1 MTTLPR
7 TRTRIEALQL
17 ERGSLQ
23 SLIADLEDRAE
34 GHLDHGRTPQAIDL
48 QARAANLRRNLL
60 EVERELQSL
69 TGLPKRTMS
78 WRVER

>member
-1 MTTLPR
+1 MSLPR

-17 ERGSLQ
+17 ERDSLQ
-23 SLIADLEDRAE
+23 SLIADLEDRAA

-48 QARAANLRRNLL
+48 QSRAAILRRNLT
-60 EVERELQSL
+60 EVERDLHAL

-78 WRVER
+78 WQVER

>member
-34 GHLDHGRTPQAIDL
+34 GHLDHGRIPQAIDL
-48 QARAANLRRNLL
+48 QARAANLRTHLHF
-60 EVERELQSL
+60 VERELQSL
-69 TGLPKRTMS
+69 TGLPKRTFS
-78 WRVER
+78 TRVER

>member
-17 ERGSLQ
+17 ERDSLQ

-48 QARAANLRRNLL
+48 HSRAANLRRNLL
-60 EVERELQSL
+60 EDERELQSL
-69 TGLPKRTMS
+69 TGLQKRTMS
-78 WRVER
+78 WQEER